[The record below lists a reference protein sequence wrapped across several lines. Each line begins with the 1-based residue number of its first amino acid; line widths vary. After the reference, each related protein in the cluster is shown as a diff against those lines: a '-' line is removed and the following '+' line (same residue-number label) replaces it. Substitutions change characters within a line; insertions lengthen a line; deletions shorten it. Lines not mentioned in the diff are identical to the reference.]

1 MQLIADKAVNTTY
14 MNVLFLCIG
23 SEKISG
29 DSLGP
34 IVGTLLR
41 EKYKLPYPVIGCEDM
56 PVNGVNIDKYKNYVH
71 RFFPAHRI
79 IAIDAALGDKG
90 DIGRIRYR
98 RGGVRAGGALG
109 LNNQPVGELA
119 ILGVVGERGGEPM
132 QTLLNTP
139 FERVVSLAERIA
151 QAINEVFGVKELSA
165 V

>member
-1 MQLIADKAVNTTY
+1 

-56 PVNGVNIDKYKNYVH
+56 PVNGVNIDKYRKYVH

-79 IAIDAALGDKG
+79 IAIDAALGGIG
-90 DIGRIRYR
+90 DIGDIRYR
-98 RGGVRAGGALG
+98 EGGVRAGGALG
-109 LNNQPVGELA
+109 LNNSPVGELA

-139 FERVVSLAERIA
+139 FEKVVMLAERIA
-151 QAINEVFGVKELSA
+151 QAINEVFGQSSLS
-165 V
+165 VN